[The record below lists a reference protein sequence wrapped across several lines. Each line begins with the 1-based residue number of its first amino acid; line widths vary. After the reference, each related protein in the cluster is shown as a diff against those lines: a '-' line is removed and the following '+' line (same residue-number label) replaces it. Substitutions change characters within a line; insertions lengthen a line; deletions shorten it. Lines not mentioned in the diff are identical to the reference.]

1 MKKIIVF
8 LSLFIVPLFGT
19 AQIVNI
25 PDANFKAYLVGEPTI
40 NTNSDGEIQVT
51 EASAFTGAI
60 VVSSLSIS
68 DLTGIEAFTALT
80 ELWCDNNSLTSL
92 DVSQNTALT
101 IIYCRYNSLTI
112 LNVSN
117 NAALT
122 QLYCSNNLLTSL
134 DVSNNTALIRV
145 YCYNNSLTSLDVR
158 NGNNIN
164 MQDGYFWASGNPNLY
179 CISVDDAAWSIANWK
194 IWPAKD
200 SWAVYSNDCTVGI
213 EDNQL
218 NQPLITTANNTITIR
233 GKGTTSIFNLQG
245 QRVHQSKL
253 TGQHIISL
261 DNGIYLVRVI
271 SEGRSVTKKVYLN
284 N

>member
-8 LSLFIVPLFGT
+8 FSLFIVPLFGT

-101 IIYCRYNSLTI
+101 YLNSNNNSLTG
-112 LNVSN
+112 
-117 NAALT
+117 
-122 QLYCSNNLLTSL
+122 L
-134 DVSNNTALIRV
+134 DISNNTALT
-145 YCYNNSLTSLDVR
+145 YLDCDSNSLTSLDVR
-158 NGNNIN
+158 NGNNYN
-164 MQDGYFWASGNPNLY
+164 MVYAVWPNPPGGFSATGNPLLN
-179 CISVDDAAWSIANWK
+179 CILVDDTVYSNANWSLN
-194 IWPAKD
+194 KD
-200 SWAVYSNDCTVGI
+200 AIAVYSNDCTVGI
-213 EDNQL
+213 KDNEP
-218 NQPLITTANNTITIR
+218 NQPTITTQNNTIIIASVDGR
-233 GKGTTSIFNLQG
+233 VSIYNLLG
-245 QRVHQSKL
+245 QEVHKANLPASIQINES
-253 TGQHIISL
+253 GV
-261 DNGIYLVRVI
+261 YLVRVD
-271 SEGRSVTKKVYLN
+271 SGGKHFTKKVVLSGN
-284 N
+284 